1 MPPNSEVPT
10 TSVLLIDG
18 NDTDRKYFVDQ
29 LKGRSP
35 DYKIFE
41 ATDGE
46 EGLTLYRSRPID
58 CVVVALELPDQ
69 SGLKVLVDLVPM
81 ASKPNVAVVMLTNRL
96 QRGLGEIARQNGA
109 YACFVKQFMSGED
122 LDRAIQRAMA
132 FVGQMP
138 KEDRRYRSP

>member
-1 MPPNSEVPT
+1 MPPNPDLPT

-18 NDTDRKYFVDQ
+18 KDTDRKYFTDQ

-35 DYKIFE
+35 DYNILE
-41 ATDGE
+41 ATNGEDG
-46 EGLTLYRSRPID
+46 LILSRSRRFD

-69 SGLKVLVDLVPM
+69 SGLKVLVDLVPI
-81 ASKPNVAVVMLTNRL
+81 ASRPKVAVVMLTKRL

-109 YACFVKQFMSGED
+109 YACFVKQSMSGED
-122 LDRAIQRAMA
+122 LDRAIERAMA

-138 KEDRRYRSP
+138 KEDRSWPIG